1 MFEIFKR
8 YYWEP
13 KCMVFIMKL
22 VIQRVLKAKVVI
34 NQKIY
39 SSINQGILLL
49 AGFESSDKDLDFDYY
64 ANKIANLRIFSD
76 SDNKMNKS
84 LVDINGS
91 ILVVSQFTL
100 LANINKGNRPSFINA
115 APPDVAQ
122 PLYDKLI
129 KKLKNYEINV
139 EKGRFGAKMFLE
151 FINDGPVTIIMDN
164 KK

>member
-1 MFEIFKR
+1 
-8 YYWEP
+8 
-13 KCMVFIMKL
+13 MVFIMKL

-49 AGFESSDKDLDFDYY
+49 AGFESSDTDLDFDYY

-76 SDNKMNKS
+76 SNNKMNKS
-84 LVDINGS
+84 LIDINGS

-115 APPDVAQ
+115 ASPDVAQ
-122 PLYDKLI
+122 PLYNKLI

>member
-1 MFEIFKR
+1 
-8 YYWEP
+8 
-13 KCMVFIMKL
+13 MKF

-34 NQKIY
+34 NKKIY

-49 AGFESSDKDLDFDYY
+49 AGFESTDEELNFDYY

-76 SDNKMNKS
+76 SNNKMNKS
-84 LVDINGS
+84 LIDIKGS

-100 LANINKGNRPSFINA
+100 LANINKGNRPSFLNA
-115 APPDVAQ
+115 AEPSIAK

-139 EKGRFGAKMFLE
+139 EQGRFGAKMFLE